1 MDCVDYALGILLQ
14 KANCQGLLKLV
25 GKRNYMNYPIADFVI
40 RIKNASMARRR
51 KVTVPYTKELKQ
63 IGSVLVKK
71 GFLESIKEE
80 KIDDKKVLELVI
92 KFYKRSPVVSDVNI
106 ISKPSLRIYTS
117 AKNIPEIQKKG
128 MTTIVIST
136 SKGVMIGNE
145 AYKKGI
151 GGEVLFKIW

>member
-1 MDCVDYALGILLQ
+1 MD
-14 KANCQGLLKLV
+14 
-25 GKRNYMNYPIADFVI
+25 YPIADFVI

-51 KVTVPYTKELKQ
+51 KVTIPYAKELKE
-63 IGSVLVKK
+63 IGSVLVKG

-80 KIDDKKVLELVI
+80 KTEGKKVLEATV
-92 KFYKRSPVVSDVNI
+92 KFDRRSPVISDVDI
-106 ISKPSLRIYTS
+106 ISKPSLRVYVTS
-117 AKNIPEIQKKG
+117 KNIPEIQKKG

-136 SKGVMIGNE
+136 SKGIMMGRD

>member
-1 MDCVDYALGILLQ
+1 MDYKIS
-14 KANCQGLLKLV
+14 
-25 GKRNYMNYPIADFVI
+25 DFII

-51 KVTVPYTKELKQ
+51 KVIMPHAKELKE
-63 IGSVLVKK
+63 IGNVLVKG

-80 KIDDKKVLELVI
+80 KIEGKKVLQATL
-92 KFYKRSPVVSDVNI
+92 KFDKRSPAILDVTI
-106 ISKPSLRIYTS
+106 VSKPSLRVY
-117 AKNIPEIQKKG
+117 AGVKNIPEIEKKG

-136 SKGVMIGNE
+136 SKGIMMGRD

>member
-1 MDCVDYALGILLQ
+1 MD
-14 KANCQGLLKLV
+14 
-25 GKRNYMNYPIADFVI
+25 YPIADFVI

-51 KVTVPYTKELKQ
+51 KVTMPYAKELKE
-63 IGSVLVKK
+63 IGSVLVKG

-80 KIDDKKVLELVI
+80 KTEGKKVLEATV
-92 KFYKRSPVVSDVNI
+92 KFDRRSPVISDVDI
-106 ISKPSLRIYTS
+106 ISKPSLRVYVTS
-117 AKNIPEIQKKG
+117 KNIPEIQKKG

-136 SKGVMIGNE
+136 SKGIMMGRD

>member
-1 MDCVDYALGILLQ
+1 
-14 KANCQGLLKLV
+14 
-25 GKRNYMNYPIADFVI
+25 MNYPIADFVI
-40 RIKNASMARRR
+40 RIKNASMAHRR
-51 KVTVPYTKELKQ
+51 KVVIPYAKELKE
-63 IGSVLVKK
+63 IGSVLVRG

-80 KIDDKKVLELVI
+80 KIEGKKVLELIV
-92 KFYKRSPVVSDVNI
+92 KFDKRSPVVSDVDI

-117 AKNIPEIQKKG
+117 FKNIPKIQRKG

-136 SKGVMIGNE
+136 SKGIMMGSD

>member
-1 MDCVDYALGILLQ
+1 MD
-14 KANCQGLLKLV
+14 
-25 GKRNYMNYPIADFVI
+25 YPIADFVI

-51 KVTVPYTKELKQ
+51 KVTMPYAKKLKE
-63 IGSVLVKK
+63 IGSVLVKG

-80 KIDDKKVLELVI
+80 KPEGKKVLEATV
-92 KFYKRSPVVSDVNI
+92 KFDRRSPVISDVDI
-106 ISKPSLRIYTS
+106 ISKPSLRVYVTS
-117 AKNIPEIQKKG
+117 KNIPEIQKRG

-136 SKGVMIGNE
+136 SKGIMMGRD

>member
-1 MDCVDYALGILLQ
+1 MD
-14 KANCQGLLKLV
+14 
-25 GKRNYMNYPIADFVI
+25 YPIADFVI

-51 KVTVPYTKELKQ
+51 KVTMPYAKKLKE
-63 IGSVLVKK
+63 IGSVLVKG

-80 KIDDKKVLELVI
+80 KTEGKKVLEATV
-92 KFYKRSPVVSDVNI
+92 KFDRRSPVISDVDI
-106 ISKPSLRIYTS
+106 ISKPSLRVYVTS
-117 AKNIPEIQKKG
+117 KNIPEIQKRG

-136 SKGVMIGNE
+136 SKGIMMGRD

>member
-1 MDCVDYALGILLQ
+1 MD
-14 KANCQGLLKLV
+14 
-25 GKRNYMNYPIADFVI
+25 YPIADFVI

-51 KVTVPYTKELKQ
+51 KVTMPYAKKLKE
-63 IGSVLVKK
+63 IGSVLVKG

-80 KIDDKKVLELVI
+80 KTEGKKVLEATV
-92 KFYKRSPVVSDVNI
+92 KFDRRSPVISDVDI
-106 ISKPSLRIYTS
+106 ISKPSLRVYVTS
-117 AKNIPEIQKKG
+117 KNIPEIQKKG

-136 SKGVMIGNE
+136 SKGIMMGRD